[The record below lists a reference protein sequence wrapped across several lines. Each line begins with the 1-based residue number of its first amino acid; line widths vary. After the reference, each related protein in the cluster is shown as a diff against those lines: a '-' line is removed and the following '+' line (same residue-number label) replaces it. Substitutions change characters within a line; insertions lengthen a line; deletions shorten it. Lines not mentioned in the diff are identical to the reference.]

1 MSKETSAK
9 AHPRTAVTTID
20 EAGDAV
26 ADAPCDD
33 ARMARVFRV
42 PCAGLCA
49 SAALNPTM
57 SVDAKLRD
65 WASVTSALATRR
77 RGA

>member
-1 MSKETSAK
+1 MSKERSAK
-9 AHPRTAVTTID
+9 AHSRTAVTTID
-20 EAGDAV
+20 EAGDV
-26 ADAPCDD
+26 ITDAPHDD
-33 ARMARVFRV
+33 ARMARVFRM

-57 SVDAKLRD
+57 SVEAKLRD